1 MRVTNNMITSNTKSN
16 MNANKV
22 LVDKYNTQMT
32 TQKKI
37 ERPSEDPVIA
47 IRTLRMQ
54 TTMSHLDQYI
64 DNNIADVDSW
74 LELTNTALG
83 NINTVLTDA
92 RSLCNQGATDTL
104 NADDRQT
111 ILRQLQALG
120 DQIYS
125 EGNADNAGRTIFTG
139 YRTTE
144 QLTFKENEQDTTY
157 IIDQKFGYDDMM
169 EARYYYGETEIP
181 ADASTQWDGEME
193 KLTYNRIRFAY
204 GKIDSL
210 DSITVNGAAAPG
222 TVTSYASLDA
232 WREAAPAGTDPM
244 VIGDNDMVFIEST
257 GELILGKNIAHDI
270 AGGRAQIEVTYTKT
284 GFDKGEARPEY
295 YYDCKKHT
303 PDMGQDA
310 NGQDEYLEF
319 TKQNQEIQFEISSGI
334 MITANTQASDVLDT
348 SIGRD
353 ITDMIDI
360 VSTAINAHDKVKRI
374 EQMKMRAEF
383 ADPTSQA
390 NLQTYLTAAE
400 AEAVYADDNLKKTFQ
415 HYLTSFNNYLSKVDI
430 AHTNVGSVQQ
440 RLELTK
446 IRVENQRTTTE
457 ELKTKTENRDISD
470 IIIDYNAAYNAYT
483 ASLMSA
489 SKVQQQTLLNYL

>member
-1 MRVTNNMITSNTKSN
+1 
-16 MNANKV
+16 
-22 LVDKYNTQMT
+22 
-32 TQKKI
+32 
-37 ERPSEDPVIA
+37 
-47 IRTLRMQ
+47 
-54 TTMSHLDQYI
+54 
-64 DNNIADVDSW
+64 
-74 LELTNTALG
+74 
-83 NINTVLTDA
+83 
-92 RSLCNQGATDTL
+92 
-104 NADDRQT
+104 
-111 ILRQLQALG
+111 
-120 DQIYS
+120 
-125 EGNADNAGRTIFTG
+125 
-139 YRTTE
+139 
-144 QLTFKENEQDTTY
+144 
-157 IIDQKFGYDDMM
+157 
-169 EARYYYGETEIP
+169 
-181 ADASTQWDGEME
+181 ME
-193 KLTYNRIRFAY
+193 KLTYNRIRLAY

-222 TVTSYASLDA
+222 TVNSYASLDA
-232 WREAAPAGTDPM
+232 WRAAAPAGADPM
-244 VIGDNDMVFIEST
+244 VIGDNDMVFIEDT

-270 AGGRAQIEVTYTKT
+270 AGGRSKIEVTYTKT

-310 NGQDEYLEF
+310 GGQDVYLEF

-353 ITDMIDI
+353 INDMINI

-374 EQMKMRAEF
+374 EQMMTRAEY

-400 AEAVYADDNLKKTFQ
+400 AEAVYADDNLKKTYQ

-440 RLELTK
+440 RLELTR

-457 ELKTKTENRDISD
+457 ELKSKTENRDISD